1 MSTKVELLKQS
12 GKKLQGVF
20 FGIVWFCHVCVG
32 GPERTVTEAD
42 PSSPGLFARA
52 LPRGGRSPP
61 GSSLLGP
68 APEGVTM
75 KVKYSHTYEQHGH

>member
-1 MSTKVELLKQS
+1 MVELLKQS
-12 GKKLQGVF
+12 GKKISVS
-20 FGIVWFCHVCVG
+20 V
-32 GPERTVTEAD
+32 PERTVTEAD
-42 PSSPGLFARA
+42 PSFPGLFAPV

-75 KVKYSHTYEQHGH
+75 KAKY

>member
-1 MSTKVELLKQS
+1 M
-12 GKKLQGVF
+12 
-20 FGIVWFCHVCVG
+20 
-32 GPERTVTEAD
+32 TEAD

-68 APEGVTM
+68 EPEGVTM